1 MPLIQNIAI
10 GVLYIVGIPVIG
22 ACGVAL
28 LYWLNGQKSK
38 LNFSLRE
45 KPKASQWG
53 TTELE
58 KK

>member
-1 MPLIQNIAI
+1 MTLIENIAI
-10 GVLYIVGIPVIG
+10 GVLYIIGIPVIG

-38 LNFSLRE
+38 LNFRLRK

-53 TTELE
+53 ATELE